1 MTSETYLERLSD
13 KLAGRNV
20 SVEETAGTLNVA
32 VGRGITASK
41 ANIDPTDLFERLE
54 GLDEA
59 EQDRLIAG
67 YASGVKHVLL
77 EPKRSDAA
85 EWEYEKTAGRLMP
98 SVEVHTF
105 TLGAAA
111 ASGDEAWTKEYHE
124 DLILAYLVELDLG
137 MRVLT
142 ESQVERWGVTSDR
155 VTAAGRSLL
164 FHKSRNMKSKKLDDY
179 PVVER
184 FSVGDEY
191 DATRGLV
198 VADVFFSE
206 FGDDFR
212 FATPTKDDF
221 LFVRD
226 GDGASI
232 EALCAA
238 TDARFDDADY
248 PISRSI
254 YTFEL
259 GKPVLDVKR

>member
-1 MTSETYLERLSD
+1 MTDENDLKRLSD
-13 KLAGRNV
+13 KLASRNV

-32 VGRGITASK
+32 VGRGLTASK
-41 ANIDPTDLFERLE
+41 ANIDPTELFEVVE
-54 GLDEA
+54 GADEA
-59 EQDRLIAG
+59 QRDRLIAG

-85 EWEYEKTAGRLMP
+85 EWDYQKCAGRLMP

-105 TLGAAA
+105 AQGVAA
-111 ASGDEAWTKEYHE
+111 ASGDQAWTRDYHE
-124 DLILAYLVELDLG
+124 DLVLAYLIELDLG

-142 ESQVERWGVTSDR
+142 ESQVEAWGVTADR

-164 FHKSRNMKSKKLDDY
+164 FHKSRNLKAQKLDDY

-184 FSVGDEY
+184 FCVGDEY
-191 DATRGLV
+191 DAARGLV

-206 FGDDFR
+206 FDDDFR

-226 GDGASI
+226 GEGPSV

-238 TDARFDDADY
+238 ADARFNEAEY

-254 YTFEL
+254 YTFEI
-259 GKPVLDVKR
+259 GKPVVDVKR

>member
-1 MTSETYLERLSD
+1 MTADTYLKQLSD
-13 KLAGRNV
+13 KLTGMNA
-20 SVEETAGTLNVA
+20 SVEEAAGTLNVA

-41 ANIDPTDLFERLE
+41 ANVDPSELVDILDQADEDERN
-54 GLDEA
+54 
-59 EQDRLIAG
+59 RLIAG

-85 EWEYEKTAGRLMP
+85 EWSYEKTAGRLMP

-111 ASGDEAWTKEYHE
+111 ASGGQAWTKDYHE
-124 DLILAYLVELDLG
+124 DLVMAYLIELDLG

-142 ESQVERWGVTSDR
+142 ESQVDDWGVTSDR

-164 FHKSRNMKSKKLDDY
+164 FHKSRNLKATKLDDF

-191 DATRGLV
+191 DAARGLV

-206 FGDDFR
+206 FDDDFR

-226 GDGASI
+226 DDAASI

-238 TDARFDDADY
+238 TDARFDEAEY
-248 PISRSI
+248 PISRSL

-259 GKPVLDVKR
+259 GKPVLDVRR